1 MNLNYKFILRPFL
14 SSLLARPVSIVLGA
28 QGEKKE
34 RERERERERKG
45 KKGKGKKNGSSKS

>member
-28 QGEKKE
+28 QGEKKK
-34 RERERERERKG
+34 REREREREKR
-45 KKGKGKKNGSSKS
+45 KKGKRKKKRFK